1 MSATP
6 AHPVLRLITTDA
18 PKTQRMSHGRN
29 VVRAAEPSEPAAH
42 PFTIAHEQVRAENA
56 SAATV
61 SMSALDPRWVMAVQ
75 VSREMQGGRAAVIT
89 PEARQ
94 RLLSTGRRL
103 GLRPF
108 DSNLVIAMV
117 QDGARSGEDPLGR
130 DVIARLRL
138 VNPEPA
144 LDDAKRGP
152 TWSQL
157 VAWTIV
163 VALSSSTLTTAAWLF
178 LIARPK

>member
-6 AHPVLRLITTDA
+6 AHPVLRLITVDA
-18 PKTQRMSHGRN
+18 PQTHRLSRGRN
-29 VVRAAEPSEPAAH
+29 VVVPDETREPAAH

-56 SAATV
+56 SAAAV
-61 SMSALDPRWVMAVQ
+61 SLSALDPRWILAVQ
-75 VSREMQGGRAAVIT
+75 VSREVQGGRAAVLT
-89 PEARQ
+89 PEARR

-103 GLRPF
+103 GLRTF

-117 QDGARSGEDPLGR
+117 QDGARSGDDPLGR

-144 LDDAKRGP
+144 IEDARRGP

-163 VALSSSTLTTAAWLF
+163 VALSSSTLTTAAWLI
-178 LIARPK
+178 LSAR